1 MSRNRWFCLILSLAL
16 CLLVAG
22 TGAAHP
28 LAQITVMGTAP
39 AQPVPRLLFGQNVL
53 AAGNGLWDH
62 RLGGP
67 EPEAALYLRRLAPTV
82 LRFPGGSLSDWYI
95 WEDGLGVASPGP
107 IPPQITTLTL
117 PQPPWWTGG
126 RRLRFLSRQG
136 GKYGEVVS
144 YTGVG
149 GQELYGLQARQQS
162 YPAGVRLRPE
172 GRVGQPAWH
181 ANDFGTAEFFE
192 LCQQLNAVPVMT
204 VNHGSG
210 LDATGRVTP
219 RVSLSQRI
227 KRAAAWVAFA
237 NGVPQDQRP
246 LGLDEEGHD
255 WQTVGFWAK
264 QRVELGRTAPWGVVF
279 WEIGNEV
286 YEPHEVGATTAEQYA
301 HNLVA
306 FSRAMKEVDPSIQI
320 GAVARLTPTAT
331 GNAAADPWNQ
341 TLLAQAGDA
350 IDFLAVHLYYPTALL
365 PEAAYQE
372 KTWLAGVMGAASQ
385 ALRHVQQLR
394 GFLNDRG
401 PAGQRLKIAITEYGI
416 WPVGSQK
423 AADYANLARALFE
436 ADLLLS
442 LVPQAE
448 ALEVI
453 LATAWNL
460 HGQNH
465 TAAIHFDFAT
475 GSRRL
480 RPHFFVGELCRQHL
494 GQAWLPVQVQ
504 GPTLST
510 PTVGNVAGQTH
521 LPQLQVL
528 ATVSVGGP
536 ITVLVLNR
544 SLQHAVSAKLLWEGC
559 KPPARVR
566 VLSLTG
572 ASPLTHNE
580 GPGPHLGL
588 QQGPVQ
594 PHEAGHV
601 YTFPPHS
608 LTGLLFAGQP

>member
-1 MSRNRWFCLILSLAL
+1 MTRSRWFCPILSLVL
-16 CLLVAG
+16 CLLVTG
-22 TGAAHP
+22 TGAAKP
-28 LAQITVMGTAP
+28 LAQITVLGTVP

-53 AAGNGLWDH
+53 AAGNGLWDQ

-95 WEDGLGVASPGP
+95 WEDGLGVASPKP
-107 IPPQITTLTL
+107 IPSQVTTLTL

-136 GKYGEVVS
+136 SKYGEVVPLA
-144 YTGVG
+144 GVQ
-149 GQELYGLQARQQS
+149 GQELDGLQARQQA

-172 GRVGQPAWH
+172 GRGGQPAWH

-192 LCQQLNAVPVMT
+192 LCQQLNAVPVIT

-210 LDATGRVTP
+210 LDTTGRVTP

-246 LGLDEEGHD
+246 LGKDEEGHD
-255 WQTVGFWAK
+255 WQTVGSWAK
-264 QRVELGRTAPWGVVF
+264 QRVELGRTTPWGVVY

-286 YEPHEVGATTAEQYA
+286 YEPQEVGATTAEQYA
-301 HNLVA
+301 QNVVA
-306 FSRAMKEVDPSIQI
+306 FSRAMKEVDPGIQI

-341 TLLAQAGDA
+341 TLLAQAGGA

-385 ALRHVQQLR
+385 AMYHVEQLR
-394 GFLNDRG
+394 RFLDDRG
-401 PAGQRLKIAITEYGI
+401 PVGQRLKIAITEYGI
-416 WPVGSQK
+416 WPVGSKK
-423 AADYANLARALFE
+423 AVDYANLTRALFE
-436 ADLLLS
+436 ADFLLS

-448 ALEVI
+448 ALGVS
-453 LATAWNL
+453 LAAAWNL

-465 TAAIHFDFAT
+465 TAAIHFDFAN

-480 RPHFFVGELCRQHL
+480 RPHFFVGELCRQYL

-510 PTVGNVAGQTH
+510 PTVGNVAGQTE
-521 LPQLQVL
+521 LPQLQAL
-528 ATVSVGGP
+528 ATVSTAGQVA
-536 ITVLVLNR
+536 VLVLNR
-544 SLQHAVSAKLLWEGC
+544 SLQHEVSAKLRLEGFM
-559 KPPARVR
+559 PPARVR
-566 VLSLTG
+566 VLSLAG
-572 ASPLTHNE
+572 PSPLTHNE

-588 QQGPVQ
+588 QQGPAQ
-594 PHEAGHV
+594 QYEMGRI

-608 LTGLLFAGQP
+608 LTCLLFTSQP